1 MKISFLHKAKAK
13 LITLAFFASNSALAL
28 ETNIN
33 GESIVVENN
42 DIFALLMTILGYG
55 VAFIFGCIS
64 VYALFQTLN
73 TTWQKWGEYHVGKAE
88 MKELIMPLGV
98 GGLLTIFTFA
108 ISAYTV
114 TNFTNFFG

>member
-1 MKISFLHKAKAK
+1 MKIKSMHKVKVAAVA
-13 LITLAFFASNSALAL
+13 LLFSSSTLAL

-33 GESIVVENN
+33 GESVSVENN

-88 MKELIMPLGV
+88 MKELIVPLGV